1 MAYQDD
7 LAIML
12 RSEGYRGPLGD
23 MLHYKLRDL
32 TGLTGPTNQLL
43 YDYLGS
49 LGFKGTLDDRL
60 HLYLG
65 YLGYVG
71 SVQDRLARAIKA
83 RVYLNEEIFSDYGL
97 YLNFTAPIYFVRSRV
112 CDLET
117 ELYDY
122 ALSIGFEDGP
132 KSDVVDAYFAYLGYT
147 DLNFFTNYN
156 DALADQVLMNEAIEP
171 TTLYMGFTGANPA
184 LFIADWTCPFVQPVY
199 EYAVSIGFPEGDVTT
214 VNNTYFEYLGYN
226 PLDSFNTNYQLALAD
241 NVLMNPDIEPTT
253 AYFDFTTEAY
263 FKSDIACPTTLY
275 IDFRY
280 GTYAIPGECPV

>member
-65 YLGYVG
+65 YLGYEG
-71 SVQDRLARAIKA
+71 SIQDRMAQAIKS
-83 RVYLNEEIFSDYGL
+83 RLFLDNDLSGESSMLL
-97 YLNFTAPIYFVRSRV
+97 YFTADRYFV
-112 CDLET
+112 
-117 ELYDY
+117 
-122 ALSIGFEDGP
+122 G
-132 KSDVVDAYFAYLGYT
+132 
-147 DLNFFTNYN
+147 
-156 DALADQVLMNEAIEP
+156 
-171 TTLYMGFTGANPA
+171 
-184 LFIADWTCPFVQPVY
+184 DWTCPFVDDVY
-199 EYAVSIGFPEGDVTT
+199 AYAVSIGFPEGDVTT

-263 FKSDIACPTTLY
+263 FTSDIACPTTLY